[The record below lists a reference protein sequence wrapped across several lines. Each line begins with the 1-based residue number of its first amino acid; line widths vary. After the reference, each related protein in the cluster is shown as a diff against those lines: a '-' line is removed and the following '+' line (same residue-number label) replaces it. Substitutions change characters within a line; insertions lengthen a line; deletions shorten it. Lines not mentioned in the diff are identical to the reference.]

1 MVGPDDWSLRG
12 ELLEE
17 SESFLDLDLELDK
30 GDEPESSEADMLLEN
45 EADSDSL
52 LPEIKIR
59 Y

>member
-1 MVGPDDWSLRG
+1 MDVSDDWSLRG
-12 ELLEE
+12 ELPEEE

-30 GDEPESSEADMLLEN
+30 GEEPESSEADMPDN
-45 EADSDSL
+45 EADSL

>member
-1 MVGPDDWSLRG
+1 MVDPDDWSLRG
-12 ELLEE
+12 ELLEEE

-30 GDEPESSEADMLLEN
+30 GEEPESSEADMLLEN
-45 EADSDSL
+45 EADSL